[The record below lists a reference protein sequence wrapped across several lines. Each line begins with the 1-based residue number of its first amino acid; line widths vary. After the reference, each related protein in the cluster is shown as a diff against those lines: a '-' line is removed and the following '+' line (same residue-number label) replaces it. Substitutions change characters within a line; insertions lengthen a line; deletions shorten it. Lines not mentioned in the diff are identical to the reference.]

1 MPNLI
6 LILEKIV
13 EFIFDILQ
21 KMSRKNSVFKKKL
34 LLQIRFLSC
43 KNRFKTLKMIKIYVF
58 CLKSYRKTKKN
69 EKKNCTFCTHSLVTF
84 LIFNEKTEVLFLTF
98 NKKCCVKI
106 RHLTNKS
113 TSNFDF

>member
-1 MPNLI
+1 
-6 LILEKIV
+6 
-13 EFIFDILQ
+13 
-21 KMSRKNSVFKKKL
+21 MSRKNSIFKKKL

-43 KNRFKTLKMIKIYVF
+43 KNRFKLVILKIIKIYVF

-69 EKKNCTFCTHSLVTF
+69 EKKCTFCTHSLVTF
-84 LIFNEKTEVLFLTF
+84 LIFNEKSEVLFLTF